1 MPLLAYLR
9 ELVKE
14 LILIV
19 ILAGFI
25 DLLLPSGSTRKFARV
40 VVGLFVIMALFNPL
54 LLLLRQ
60 EVSWSPAR
68 LENSVFRGEELGRIS
83 SQGEALAATAKEQA
97 YAHYR
102 RQLEDQARALVISL
116 EEVSQVQAQAILKEE
131 SGRLLGLAIWVK
143 GEEEAGAGVPM
154 VEEIEIRISEG
165 GEAGPR
171 GGGEGA
177 LPAALKERIITVLT
191 TFFGIEPEAIS
202 VFAWDKGI
210 SD

>member
-68 LENSVFRGEELGRIS
+68 LENSVFRGRN
-83 SQGEALAATAKEQA
+83 
-97 YAHYR
+97 
-102 RQLEDQARALVISL
+102 
-116 EEVSQVQAQAILKEE
+116 
-131 SGRLLGLAIWVK
+131 W
-143 GEEEAGAGVPM
+143 
-154 VEEIEIRISEG
+154 G
-165 GEAGPR
+165 G
-171 GGGEGA
+171 
-177 LPAALKERIITVLT
+177 
-191 TFFGIEPEAIS
+191 
-202 VFAWDKGI
+202 
-210 SD
+210 